1 LIEVDIPGMGTLH
14 LKHLVLDY
22 NGTIAFD
29 GNLISGIKERINQL
43 ADDLNIYIITA
54 DTFGTVNQK
63 CQNIKGK
70 MRVLTTDNGSLEK
83 EEFVDSLGAENV
95 VAIGNGVNDSL
106 MLKKAALGIV
116 VIGGEGAAQKTIKE
130 ADIVVKDIHDAL
142 GLLLNRLRLIATLR
156 L

>member
-1 LIEVDIPGMGTLH
+1 MIPLANSQFSFEVPLH
-14 LKHLVLDY
+14 IMSNLTY
-22 NGTIAFD
+22 NHHSSLLTKKQGLHSW
-29 GNLISGIKERINQL
+29 NH
-43 ADDLNIYIITA
+43 
-54 DTFGTVNQK
+54 
-63 CQNIKGK
+63 K
-70 MRVLTTDNGSLEK
+70 M
-83 EEFVDSLGAENV
+83 GAENV

>member
-1 LIEVDIPGMGTLH
+1 
-14 LKHLVLDY
+14 
-22 NGTIAFD
+22 
-29 GNLISGIKERINQL
+29 
-43 ADDLNIYIITA
+43 
-54 DTFGTVNQK
+54 
-63 CQNIKGK
+63 